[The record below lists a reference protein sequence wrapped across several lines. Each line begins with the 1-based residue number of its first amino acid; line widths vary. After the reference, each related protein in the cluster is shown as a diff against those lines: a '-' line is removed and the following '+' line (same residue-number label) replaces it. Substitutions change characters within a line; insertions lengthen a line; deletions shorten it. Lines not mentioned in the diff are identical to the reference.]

1 MDILLVLAD
10 RLPRRL
16 VLQSRVVRYLY
27 KQAKTSETHFSQSS
41 ADSASLLLAEVKGL
55 VLLRLVELPEVLSL
69 LLVHHSHDPSN
80 RLANGVAT
88 V

>member
-1 MDILLVLAD
+1 MPRTGKRASQHTHGSSKTESSTYGCQFPPDRPRLL
-10 RLPRRL
+10 R
-16 VLQSRVVRYLY
+16 
-27 KQAKTSETHFSQSS
+27 
-41 ADSASLLLAEVKGL
+41 AEVKGL